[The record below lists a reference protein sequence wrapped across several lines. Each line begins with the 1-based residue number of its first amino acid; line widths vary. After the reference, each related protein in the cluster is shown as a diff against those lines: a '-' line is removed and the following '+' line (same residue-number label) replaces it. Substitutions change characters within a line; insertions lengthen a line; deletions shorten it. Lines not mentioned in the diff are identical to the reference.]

1 VCVGV
6 YDACVSHH
14 PIMFHLPIVPVL
26 VVSDVSRAEM
36 LGRLLVENGL
46 PIAEVTL
53 RTPSAL
59 EVISVMNK
67 IDGLSVGAGTVLTG
81 QDAKNAIEAG
91 ATFLVS
97 PGLHEDAI
105 QYAQSVNVPII
116 PGIATPSEMARA
128 MALGLDTVKFFPAE
142 AIGGIP
148 LLKALASVYPQMKVM
163 PTGGINLANLKDYL
177 ALPNVIAC
185 GGSWMVPANLVE
197 AGDEE
202 ALASLISEALFL
214 VV

>member
-1 VCVGV
+1 MRFSMNHASVT
-6 YDACVSHH
+6 HH
-14 PIMFHLPIVPVL
+14 PVMFRLPIVPVL

-59 EVISVMNK
+59 EVISIMNK

-163 PTGGINLANLKDYL
+163 PTGGINPANVKDYL